1 MIIHLEQALYQS
13 LSDTEKSIIHYI
25 NQNEE
30 KIPFFSI
37 TQIAENTFTSPA
49 TVSRT
54 IQKCGFQGISELRY
68 FISEK
73 KLRKKEQNTADS
85 PYLLNEVLAK
95 TYRECTNTIDNL
107 NISEIY
113 RAIEYIKKASR
124 IYIYARGFTALIA
137 EEFQM
142 YLTLMGYH
150 AVIVKDVIWMKHTE
164 KIVTEE
170 DVVFI
175 LSIRNTTPELA
186 ASAKKARDVGAKV
199 VVCCCKSPTELETY
213 ADVKIIA
220 YSELIMQTK
229 GQDVYSRVP
238 LLIVTRTIIEYMNL

>member
-1 MIIHLEQALYQS
+1 M
-13 LSDTEKSIIHYI
+13 
-25 NQNEE
+25 
-30 KIPFFSI
+30 
-37 TQIAENTFTSPA
+37 
-49 TVSRT
+49 
-54 IQKCGFQGISELRY
+54 
-68 FISEK
+68 
-73 KLRKKEQNTADS
+73 
-85 PYLLNEVLAK
+85 
-95 TYRECTNTIDNL
+95 
-107 NISEIY
+107 
-113 RAIEYIKKASR
+113 
-124 IYIYARGFTALIA
+124 
-137 EEFQM
+137 
-142 YLTLMGYH
+142 
-150 AVIVKDVIWMKHTE
+150 IVKDVIWMKHTE